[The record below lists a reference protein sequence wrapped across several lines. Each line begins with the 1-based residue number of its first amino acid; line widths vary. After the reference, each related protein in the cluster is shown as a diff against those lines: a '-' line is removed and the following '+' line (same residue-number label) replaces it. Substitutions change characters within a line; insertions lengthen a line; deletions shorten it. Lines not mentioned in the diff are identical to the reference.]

1 MNSSS
6 EAEINGWL
14 IKKRPGIKQLKSSES
29 EVMGVYG
36 LEFREASMQYKI
48 VMNSSNVQVCV
59 TIVLTINDLDVFTVS
74 FQSPSK

>member
-1 MNSSS
+1 MNFSSG
-6 EAEINGWL
+6 AEINGWL
-14 IKKRPGIKQLKSSES
+14 IKKRPGIKQLKSSGS